1 MITFKYDFGGSFWR
15 DKQKRIGKNII
26 EDFICWNSGFL
37 LLFFLLFL
45 YASSI
50 YLIDFF
56 CGYSRTV
63 ECHWLTRWLVDLD
76 LSNLFPRRIVT
87 ETLYLII
94 GEKLFNVIFCDWG
107 QNFSKYGPWQLDYQ
121 FLLDRQNFMLFL
133 ILIWP
138 ENV

>member
-15 DKQKRIGKNII
+15 DKQKRNGKNII

-37 LLFFLLFL
+37 KLFFLLFL

-63 ECHWLTRWLVDLD
+63 ESHWLNRWLPDLD
-76 LSNLFPRRIVT
+76 LSHLFLWTIVT
-87 ETLYLII
+87 EKLYLII
-94 GEKLFNVIFCDWG
+94 NEPISNVIFCHWG
-107 QNFSKYGPWQLDYQ
+107 QNFSKYGQWQLDYQ